1 MRTWTVSS
9 DDHYHWLTSL
19 VTARHFEKPTCRL
32 IAATAFLFG
41 VITLLLVTHQPG
53 PHATW
58 RVAVASAITLCTIVI
73 AVIWA
78 TRCWPTRG
86 QSRASAVV
94 ATVCVAAAVA
104 VIPDPLVAALG
115 AMAFAG
121 PAGFTALFHTR
132 GLLAGT
138 WAVAAATLAL
148 ATWRLAATDL
158 LLAAAVLPLVVLVNI
173 FAGFAWL
180 LVTHLTDAKVSSAL
194 TDPLTGLYNRAG
206 FDDQMTTLLGARDRS
221 HDQHLVIAVVGVD
234 THGLLMSLGQN
245 TRAER
250 AVVTAVR
257 QLRVAVRRDTVL
269 AYRGDGDFLLAELFT
284 TADPAVMLERLRGTL
299 TDRPAQLSASI
310 GAVSTP
316 LAPLSAHPV
325 NDVLDELLYLADQ
338 VRHDAHRAGGN
349 TTRATINPALTI
361 LDDEDD
367 PSGPIEG

>member
-1 MRTWTVSS
+1 M
-9 DDHYHWLTSL
+9 
-19 VTARHFEKPTCRL
+19 TARHLEKPTCRL

-41 VITLLLVTHQPG
+41 AIPLLLVTHQPG

-58 RVAVASAITLCTIVI
+58 RVAVAAAITLCTTVI
-73 AVIWA
+73 AVIWV

-86 QSRASAVV
+86 QSRASAVA

-115 AMAFAG
+115 AIAFAG

-138 WAVAAATLAL
+138 WVVAAATLAL
-148 ATWRLAATDL
+148 ATRRLAAADL
-158 LLAAAVLPLVVLVNI
+158 LLAAAVLSLVVLVNV

-180 LVTHLTDAKVSSAL
+180 LVTHLTVAKVSSAL
-194 TDPLTGLYNRAG
+194 IDPVTGLLNRTG
-206 FDDQMTTLLGARDRS
+206 FDEQMATLLGARDRS
-221 HDQHLVIAVVGVD
+221 HDRYLVIAVIGVD
-234 THGLLMSLGQN
+234 THGLLMSLGEAH
-245 TRAER
+245 RAER
-250 AVVTAVR
+250 VVVTAAR
-257 QLRVAVRRDTVL
+257 QLRGAVRRDTVL

-284 TADPAVMLERLRGTL
+284 TADPAEMLERLRGTL

-325 NDVLDELLYLADQ
+325 NDVLDELLYLADHA
-338 VRHDAHRAGGN
+338 RHDARRAGGN
-349 TTRATINPALTI
+349 TTRTTINPTLTI
-361 LDDEDD
+361 LDDQDD
-367 PSGPIEG
+367 PSGTVEG